1 MKVGDLVV
9 WWLPDMEKEKETPPL
24 GLVLEADEEVL
35 YVQWVDNGLKDFVNL
50 YNCYKADFYYESG
63 RLS

>member
-35 YVQWVDNGLKDFVNL
+35 YVQWVDNGSTEFVNL

>member
-1 MKVGDLVV
+1 MKFGDLVV

-24 GLVLEADEEVL
+24 ALVLEVDEEVL
-35 YVQWVDNGLKDFVNL
+35 YVQWVDSGLRDFVNL
-50 YNCYKADFYYESG
+50 YNCYKAEFYYENR